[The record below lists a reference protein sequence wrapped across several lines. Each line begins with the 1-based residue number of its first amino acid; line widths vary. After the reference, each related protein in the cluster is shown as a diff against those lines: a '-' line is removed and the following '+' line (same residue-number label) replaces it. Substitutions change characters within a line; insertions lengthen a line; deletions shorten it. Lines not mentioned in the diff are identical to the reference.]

1 MIIWDKN
8 FIKEEVVEEEPLGA
22 PFSVEETVEA
32 IAEPETVMVEI
43 QEDLPKQGWS
53 GMGFGGR

>member
-43 QEDLPKQGWS
+43 EE
-53 GMGFGGR
+53 